1 MIAKR
6 GTCAPREGGI
16 RLRFR
21 CLALVVALAGCAGA
35 APRPSPEAEE
45 LKDLRSQLLAQ
56 SSLLAQQQRRIEELE
71 VKLAALAARQQ
82 HPPAAHP
89 PPAAA
94 PASAPARP
102 EPRPSLKTVK
112 VGGRG
117 RRGDR
122 VNPVEHAPR
131 LPNDVEL
138 REPDEKAL
146 AQLEA
151 DPAVSRGF
159 DADHVWAEAVRT
171 LNEGR
176 HAEAETDFL
185 AFVAAYPDHN
195 AADNALYLAGLVREV
210 RGDCAGALP
219 LFESVPQRYPASDAV
234 NEAQLERGRCLAIL
248 GRTQEAKLVLEQ
260 LSKEH
265 PDAPEAAQSRQLLLG
280 F

>member
-1 MIAKR
+1 MSAAQR
-6 GTCAPREGGI
+6 GI

-21 CLALVVALAGCAGA
+21 RLALVAALAGCAGA
-35 APRPSPEAEE
+35 APRPSAEAEE
-45 LKDLRSQLLAQ
+45 LKELRSQLLAQ

-71 VKLAALAARQQ
+71 VKLAALAAKA
-82 HPPAAHP
+82 HPAAAHP
-89 PPAAA
+89 A
-94 PASAPARP
+94 PAPVTPARP
-102 EPRPSLKTVK
+102 DPRPVLKTVK
-112 VGGRG
+112 AGGRM
-117 RRGDR
+117 RRSDR

-131 LPNDVEL
+131 LPNDVAL
-138 REPDEKAL
+138 RDPDEAQL

-151 DPAVSRGF
+151 DPAVAREF

-210 RGDCAGALP
+210 RGDCAAALP
-219 LFESVPQRYPASDAV
+219 LFESVPQKYPASDAV
-234 NEAQLERGRCLAIL
+234 NQAQLERGRCLAIV
-248 GRTQEAKLVLEQ
+248 GRKDEAKLVLEQ

-265 PDAPEAAQSRQLLLG
+265 PDAPEAAQARQLLLG
-280 F
+280 L